1 MAKKKPNLIFLG
13 KFGKTLTPSVR
24 KKLLDHLRMRKA
36 DLVEKGVKIED
47 AVKTSPIVKAMM
59 EQAILEV
66 EQAQQAHIQSIEQNI
81 IDHFGGDK
89 EAFFQNRADKELEIE
104 RQKFNLIISEMY
116 SKVRQLTMDLQNG
129 WPNKLSTRG
138 KNKNEIVNA
147 LDSLRMKTE
156 GVMDSLTQQENLL
169 TLYKTE
175 LALDESAAGKVA
187 LHTATLE
194 AAIDSTQAM
203 IIELGKIQDPLVE
216 SISVVRKGRPF
227 FAGKVIDKYLIPK
240 VLVTSALS
248 IYDSIVSISA
258 SISSLPDQMKILMP
272 QDKIGGNLGRFFE
285 RVTEEAS
292 LEPGIYAIKVHMDAV
307 QMRDSGTSKKI
318 QWNKVHSEPLDLP
331 EVKTPKRPSRSTIK
345 NKINKY
351 RERKQQVS
359 PKEWKTYWNEGP
371 KKDLIALEAGHG
383 DPDVRSKWYAGWKPK
398 DFRRLIEG
406 VEKK

>member
-1 MAKKKPNLIFLG
+1 MFLG
-13 KFGKTLTPSVR
+13 KFGKELTPSVR
-24 KKLLDHLRMRKA
+24 KKLIDHLRMRKA
-36 DLVEKGVKIED
+36 DLVGKGVKIED
-47 AVKTSPIVKAMM
+47 AVKTSPIVKTMM

-116 SKVRQLTMDLQNG
+116 NKVRQLTMDLQNG

-138 KNKNEIVNA
+138 RSKNEIVNA

-175 LALDESAAGKVA
+175 LALDESASGKVA

-203 IIELGKIQDPLVE
+203 IVELGKIQSPLVE
-216 SISVVRKGRPF
+216 SISVVRKGRPL
-227 FAGKVIDKYLIPK
+227 FAGKVLDKYLIPK

-248 IYDSIVSISA
+248 IYDSIVSITA
-258 SISSLPDQMKILMP
+258 SLSSLPGQMKILMP

-331 EVKTPKRPSRSTIK
+331 KTKRPVRPSSSELK
-345 NKINKY
+345 AKIAELRKMKKESIAEGFDAWGNEQGIRRDLVALAGGGGDSDIRNKY
-351 RERKQQVS
+351 YS
-359 PKEWKTYWNEGP
+359 
-371 KKDLIALEAGHG
+371 
-383 DPDVRSKWYAGWKPK
+383 GWTPK
-398 DFRRLIEG
+398 DFRRVIKA
-406 VEKK
+406 VDKK